1 MHLLVCVAHYYNAEG
16 GGAHGSLSPDSAPRI
31 AALRQLILQLHRLF
45 GEPAGVLNHLH
56 RRIDQAGDGGGSIE
70 IKICTTAENHLLHH
84 LDDLRDHFE
93 QVICQPSHPKLL
105 GFECHRILRESSQQN
120 IDYYGYMED
129 DLLITDADF
138 FSKLR
143 HFNRVFGNTYLLQP
157 NRIETSEDLKRLRR
171 FYIDGDYHPPAA
183 EQWRQSMQTELA
195 LEHLGSVVKFRQP
208 LNLHSGCFF
217 LNSTQAHQYFASESS
232 RAQDTSYHGPLESAA
247 SLGVMKTFQIMK
259 PATENGQ
266 FLTIEHAGRNFMGL
280 IQ

>member
-1 MHLLVCVAHYYNAEG
+1 MHLLICVAHYYNGEG
-16 GGAHGSLSPDSAPRI
+16 GGAHGSLSPDPAPRI

-45 GEPAGVLNHLH
+45 GEPAGVLNHLK
-56 RRIDQAGDGGGSIE
+56 RCIEQASDGGGSIQ
-70 IKICTTAENHLLHH
+70 IKICTTANDHLLHH
-84 LDDLRDHFE
+84 LHDLSDHFE
-93 QVICQPSHPKLL
+93 QVICEPSHPKLL
-105 GFECHRILRESSQQN
+105 GFECHRILREN
-120 IDYYGYMED
+120 AAGAHDYYGYMED

-138 FSKLR
+138 FAKLKY
-143 HFNRVFGNTYLLQP
+143 FNATFGNSYLLQP

-171 FYIDGDYHPPAA
+171 FYIDGDYHPPAS

-195 LEHLGSVVKFRQP
+195 MQHLAEVVRFRQP

-217 LNSTQAHQYFASESS
+217 LNAQQAHQYFESDASRSL
-232 RAQDTSYHGPLESAA
+232 DTSYHGPLESAA

-259 PATENGQ
+259 PAIENGR